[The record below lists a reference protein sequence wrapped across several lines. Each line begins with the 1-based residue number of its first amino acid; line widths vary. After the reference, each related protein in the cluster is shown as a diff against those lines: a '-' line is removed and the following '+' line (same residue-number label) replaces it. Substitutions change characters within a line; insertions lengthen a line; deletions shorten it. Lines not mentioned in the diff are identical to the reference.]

1 MRAGLQL
8 NERYRLVER
17 LNDDRGAREVWR
29 AWDDLLDRIIIVK
42 ALGSITPGQHQA
54 FQQQM
59 SKTAG
64 LTHAGIATVYDFDCT
79 RDADGRPVPYLV
91 TEFLEGEDLEARLR
105 RAPLALAEALEVCAR
120 IASTLAAAHANGV
133 NHGDLR
139 SSKAILAPGGVKL
152 VDFGTSSAVRQTDD
166 EASDQAPDAESDPE
180 SGSESAPASSAK
192 DADGP
197 KADVYAFGAILN
209 ECLDAFPAANVPEE
223 VARLSTRCQASDPAT
238 RPSADE
244 AAEILVRAKAASFDT
259 LTLDT
264 TGIIA
269 TPVREPVRTRPAYAG
284 LSKREWSL
292 ARLGV
297 LAIAAIGVVIALA
310 ANRPPA
316 TAALPE
322 ERAATTPTPVYSAP
336 MVPDPQPSAT
346 LPSPD
351 EPAITIRPEVTD
363 GTRALDV
370 LGRLKPIVDR
380 EFTLGKIRSD
390 VAVDLG
396 NVITNLRNEL
406 LQGRQVDLGE
416 RLAQL
421 QEKIA
426 TRLREQGLTQD
437 TADRLTRVLST
448 VRT

>member
-1 MRAGLQL
+1 M
-8 NERYRLVER
+8 ER
-17 LNDDRGAREVWR
+17 LDDGGGAREVWR

-79 RDADGRPVPYLV
+79 RDADGRPVPYVV

-120 IASTLAAAHANGV
+120 IASTLAAAHVNGV

-152 VDFGTSSAVRQTDD
+152 VDFGTEDFGTVDFGTSSDSET
-166 EASDQAPDAESDPE
+166 APLST
-180 SGSESAPASSAK
+180 AK

-223 VARLSTRCQASDPAT
+223 VARLSTRCRASDPAT

-244 AAEILVRAKAASFDT
+244 AAEVLVRSKAASFDT

-269 TPVREPVRTRPAYAG
+269 APVREPVRTRPAHTG

-292 ARLGV
+292 ARLGI
-297 LAIAAIGVVIALA
+297 LAIAAMVAVIAFA

-316 TAALPE
+316 TAALPD

-346 LPSPD
+346 LPSP
-351 EPAITIRPEVTD
+351 EESAITIRPETT
-363 GTRALDV
+363 GSTRALDV
-370 LGRLKPIVDR
+370 LGRLKPMVDR

-406 LQGRQVDLGE
+406 LQGRQVDLGD
-416 RLAQL
+416 RLTQL

-426 TRLREQGLTQD
+426 TRLREQGLAPD

>member
-1 MRAGLQL
+1 M
-8 NERYRLVER
+8 ER
-17 LNDDRGAREVWR
+17 LDDGGGAREVWR

-42 ALGSITPGQHQA
+42 ALGSITPGRHQA
-54 FQQQM
+54 FQRQM

-79 RDADGRPVPYLV
+79 RDADGRPVPYVV
-91 TEFLEGEDLEARLR
+91 TEFLEGEDLEARLE
-105 RAPLALAEALEVCAR
+105 RAPLALAEALEVCGR

-152 VDFGTSSAVRQTDD
+152 VDFGTSSAVRQTADD
-166 EASDQAPDAESDPE
+166 ASGQSPDSEPGQASDANSDRESD
-180 SGSESAPASSAK
+180 SAPSAK
-192 DADGP
+192 DDDGA
-197 KADVYAFGAILN
+197 KADIYAFGAVLN
-209 ECLDAFPAANVPEE
+209 ECLEAFPAANVPEE
-223 VARLSTRCQASDPAT
+223 VARLSTRCRASDPAI

-244 AAEILVRAKAASFDT
+244 AAEILIRAKAASFDT
-259 LTLDT
+259 LTFDT
-264 TGIIA
+264 TGFVA
-269 TPVREPVRTRPAYAG
+269 APVREPVRTRPAYAG
-284 LSKREWSL
+284 LSKREWAL
-292 ARLGV
+292 ARLGI
-297 LAIAAIGVVIALA
+297 LAIAAIGAVIALA

-346 LPSPD
+346 LPSP
-351 EPAITIRPEVTD
+351 EESAPIIRPEVT
-363 GTRALDV
+363 GSMQALDV
-370 LGRLKPIVDR
+370 LGRLKPMVDR

-406 LQGRQVDLGE
+406 LQGRQVDLPE
-416 RLAQL
+416 RLTQL
-421 QEKIA
+421 REKIA
-426 TRLREQGLTQD
+426 TRLREQGLAQD
-437 TADRLTRVLST
+437 TADRLTRVLAT
-448 VRT
+448 ART